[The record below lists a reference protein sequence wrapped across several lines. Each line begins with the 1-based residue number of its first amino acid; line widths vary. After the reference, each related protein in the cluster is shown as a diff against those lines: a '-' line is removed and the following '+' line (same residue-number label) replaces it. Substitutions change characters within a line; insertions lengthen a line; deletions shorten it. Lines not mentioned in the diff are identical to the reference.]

1 MTKLDIGIL
10 ILVGLSGIGCFRV
23 GFTRSVWGVFV
34 IGVGFFMACQ
44 LWHYPAAFL
53 QKFIADPNW
62 AKWLS
67 IIAIVLVASILVDS
81 LCERIQRILE
91 KGVLGWANRLLGI
104 CFGIASSGLVI
115 AFALILLNAYGG
127 DGFKNEIAK
136 SRFAPQLMDVGNH
149 VWAVSRDH
157 VQRQLDSP

>member
-10 ILVGLSGIGCFRV
+10 ILVGLSGISCFRV
-23 GFTRSVWGVFV
+23 GFTRSVWGIFV
-34 IGVGFFMACQ
+34 IGVGFFMASQ
-44 LWHYPAAFL
+44 LWHHLATLL

-67 IIAIVLVASILVDS
+67 IVAIVLVVSILVDS

-104 CFGIASSGLVI
+104 CFGIVSGGLAI

-127 DGFKNEIAK
+127 DGFKNEIAN
-136 SRFAPQLMDVGNH
+136 SRFASQLMDVGNH
-149 VWAVSRDH
+149 VWAVSKDH
-157 VQRQLDSP
+157 VQRQLDSE